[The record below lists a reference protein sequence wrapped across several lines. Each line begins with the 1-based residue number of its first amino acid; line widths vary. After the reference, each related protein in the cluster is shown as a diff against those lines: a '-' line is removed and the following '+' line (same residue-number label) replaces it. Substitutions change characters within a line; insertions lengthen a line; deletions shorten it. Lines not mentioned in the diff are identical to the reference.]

1 MDRRQFGKSQP
12 GGRVRL
18 VVGAVAAVSLLLG
31 TGCSPTADSTPS
43 ADPGL
48 AVDPTLAAAVPPQY
62 RQDGVLLIAN
72 DPSYPPVE
80 FIASGNRVGADIDLA
95 NAIAAVV
102 GLRTEFA
109 DQAFSTIVPS
119 VGIGRYELGLSSL
132 WAVDRRSPLANMTTY
147 FQAGTQFAVRTSGRG
162 PSTPGMGLCGYS
174 VSVEEGSEV
183 VDMLADQSKAC
194 RAANQKPIRIA
205 ARESQQ
211 IANQLLIKGRVTA
224 MVADSP
230 VVTWLVKNN
239 DGRVR
244 VLGPP
249 SNLRDYGIA
258 TPIGSG
264 GWATVVR
271 DAIKLLI
278 ERGEYTRILKR
289 WSIEQGAISDPK
301 VIPASPSI
309 PVANP

>member
-48 AVDPTLAAAVPPQY
+48 AVDPTSAAAVPPQY

-72 DPSYPPVE
+72 DPSYPPME

-132 WAVDRRSPLANMTTY
+132 WAERSVGPRWPNMTTY
-147 FQAGTQFAVRTSGRG
+147 FQAGTQFAVRPPVEDRVLPGWGFAATQCQSRRG
-162 PSTPGMGLCGYS
+162 PRSLTCWLTNPKRAERRIRNRSGLLP
-174 VSVEEGSEV
+174 E
-183 VDMLADQSKAC
+183 
-194 RAANQKPIRIA
+194 RANRSPI
-205 ARESQQ
+205 
-211 IANQLLIKGRVTA
+211 NF
-224 MVADSP
+224 
-230 VVTWLVKNN
+230 
-239 DGRVR
+239 
-244 VLGPP
+244 
-249 SNLRDYGIA
+249 
-258 TPIGSG
+258 
-264 GWATVVR
+264 
-271 DAIKLLI
+271 
-278 ERGEYTRILKR
+278 
-289 WSIEQGAISDPK
+289 
-301 VIPASPSI
+301 
-309 PVANP
+309 